1 MKLRFKANSLRLRVN
16 QKEVQKLESG
26 ESLIEQVAFPGGST
40 LAYVLEV
47 GPTAAATFTHGTIR
61 VQAPKGEVSAWAQA
75 EEIGMYF
82 DFDVAG
88 SELRV
93 SIEKDLVC
101 MDGPPEEVDLDAFP
115 RTAKVC

>member
-16 QKEVQKLESG
+16 QREVQKLASG
-26 ESLIEQVAFPGGST
+26 QSLREQVAFPGGST
-40 LAYVLEV
+40 LAYVLDV
-47 GPTAAATFTHGTIR
+47 GSIATASFMHGTIR
-61 VQAPKGEVSAWAQA
+61 IEAPQSEVAAWAKA

-93 SIEKDLVC
+93 AVEKDLVC
-101 MDGPPEEVDLDAFP
+101 VDGPPEEVDLDAFP